1 MQGSFAEFRR
11 LWSNDTVVY
20 VAVIVALV
28 LTGLD
33 VFWSTVY
40 VLIGL
45 LVDRDFPFGWTF
57 YFGSF
62 IRSLIVFVVVLLI
75 TAFVLGRVHRRR
87 LRIAPSSEP

>member
-1 MQGSFAEFRR
+1 MRGSFAEFRQ

-33 VFWSTVY
+33 VFWSTVGF
-40 VLIGL
+40 VISL
-45 LVDRDFPFGWTF
+45 LVDRDSPFGWTF
-57 YFGSF
+57 YLAGFL
-62 IRSLIVFVVVLLI
+62 RSLIAFGVVLLI
-75 TAFVLGRVHRRR
+75 SAFALGRVHRRR